1 MSVAGLQQKVCAKC
15 ISDEDECRSKVKRGK
30 EVKRKL
36 QHCHCTLMDPD
47 VELISQLRAKQPRR
61 KYQYRLDQEEEKK
74 KAPER
79 EKRRE
84 LDKENAK
91 LALKKEVARLKKKT
105 QEEAVEKAKLKAAEK
120 VKAPEKAKEKPKK
133 LLV

>member
-1 MSVAGLQQKVCAKC
+1 MSVPSV
-15 ISDEDECRSKVKRGK
+15 S
-30 EVKRKL
+30 
-36 QHCHCTLMDPD
+36 D

-84 LDKENAK
+84 LDEENAK
-91 LALKKEVARLKKKT
+91 LALKKEVARLKKKLWR
-105 QEEAVEKAKLKAAEK
+105 KLS
-120 VKAPEKAKEKPKK
+120 
-133 LLV
+133 